1 VSRNVSATARA
12 AIYAAQTDAV
22 FLQLIE
28 IDHEDLE
35 DPLRFVNNTESV
47 VHGGNTYLPFPFR
60 IDLPDEK
67 EDTITNAT
75 LTIDNVDRQIV
86 TAVRTLAT
94 APTITW
100 KLVLASSPDTVEAG
114 PFEFVLRN
122 VRYSL
127 YTVSGELVY
136 EDRLNLEIPK
146 LKFTPEY
153 FGGLF

>member
-1 VSRNVSATARA
+1 MSRNVSATARL
-12 AIYAAQTDAV
+12 AIYAAQTDQV

-35 DPLRFVNNTESV
+35 DTLRFVNNTQSV